1 MVSQLRGNFPLQ
13 LYFAI
18 VMSDA
23 NWGIDRPVR
32 QSSSF
37 LAPHPDAYAR
47 ERGRDLTKTV
57 DAMLTVSATEMAA
70 QCR

>member
-37 LAPHPDAYAR
+37 LARQGSFKSPGWALSCKQPAELIVNDPF
-47 ERGRDLTKTV
+47 GIL
-57 DAMLTVSATEMAA
+57 
-70 QCR
+70 